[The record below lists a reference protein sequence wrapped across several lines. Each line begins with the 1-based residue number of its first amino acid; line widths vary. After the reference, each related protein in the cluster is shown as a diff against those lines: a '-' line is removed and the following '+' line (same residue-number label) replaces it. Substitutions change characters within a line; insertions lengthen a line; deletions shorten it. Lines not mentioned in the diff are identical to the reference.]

1 MKGIYKIT
9 SPSGRV
15 YIGQSTNIK
24 TRFYNYRKSISC
36 QKQRVLYSSF
46 MKYGIDAHVFEI
58 MHELPKDINADILTQ
73 YEQFYIDQFR
83 EAGFSLMNLKEAG
96 SHGGHSEET
105 KRKISLGHRG
115 KPKSKEA
122 VAKQSLSMKGR
133 PSYMKGRTHTDE
145 AKLKI
150 KEKRALQTNFRKSKK
165 EKPIKI
171 VNPNGVHP
179 LKGRKLSPESIRKRE
194 ATRKANGNNKGWS
207 DEARKRRSDLYK
219 GRPSPKKGCKMSPEA
234 IEKMRLSKIGKKASD
249 ETRLKMSLAHKKRNS
264 GA

>member
-9 SPSGRV
+9 SPSGRI

-36 QKQRVLYSSF
+36 QKQRALYSSF
-46 MKYGIDAHVFEI
+46 MKYGIHAHRFEVI
-58 MHELPKDINADILTQ
+58 HELPMDVIAETLTG
-73 YEQFYIDQFR
+73 YEQFCIDQYR
-83 EAGFSLMNLKEAG
+83 EAGCEMMNLKEAG
-96 SHGGHSEET
+96 PHGGHCEET
-105 KRKISLGHRG
+105 RRKISIGHKG

-133 PSYMKGRTHTDE
+133 PSYMKGRTHTEE

-150 KEKRALQTNFRKSKK
+150 KEKRALQTNFRKPKK

-171 VNPNGVHP
+171 VYPDGVHP
-179 LKGRKLSPESIRKRE
+179 LKGRKLSPESIAKRE

-207 DEARKRRSDLYK
+207 DEARKRRSELYK
-219 GRPSPKKGCKMSPEA
+219 GRPSPKKGIPLTQEQKDKLRSA
-234 IEKMRLSKIGKKASD
+234 NIGRKHSE
-249 ETRLKMSLAHKKRNS
+249 ETRLKMSLAHKKRFTN
-264 GA
+264 